1 MLFDF
6 YSNSFNQLSKGYAK
20 VLFVVGLLLIG
31 FGTLVWILKEVL
43 AVIAAAIFII
53 VGFVCCF
60 NAVRIFIIAVKDNK
74 DKTTGRSDNVKIRIE
89 PSDSTEDEQDLDS

>member
-1 MLFDF
+1 MFFRF

-20 VLFVVGLLLIG
+20 GLFVVGLLLTG

-53 VGFVCCF
+53 VGCICCF
-60 NAVRIFIIAVKDNK
+60 NAIRIFIGTLKTNKDNN
-74 DKTTGRSDNVKIRIE
+74 GRSNNVKIHIE
-89 PSDSTEDEQDLDS
+89 QNLDI